1 MGEKPDQIEQH
12 IYETR
17 SELGENIQE
26 LQSKV
31 KHAVDWRAQ
40 FEERPWTMVGLAF
53 GGGVLLSALMGGTRR
68 PRYSGARRRE
78 QWRSERSH
86 REYTDN
92 GRTNERSDKASETW
106 NNVKGAVVALAMTKL
121 SGYLEEVLPGFK
133 EHYDKNQNQKKQLGY
148 SASPNRSTE
157 QDTSWQRRESDQ
169 SGSYIQS

>member
-106 NNVKGAVVALAMTKL
+106 NRCFPAAKSTMTRIKTRR
-121 SGYLEEVLPGFK
+121 SSSATAQARTVRRSKIRHGRGERATRVEV
-133 EHYDKNQNQKKQLGY
+133 
-148 SASPNRSTE
+148 
-157 QDTSWQRRESDQ
+157 TSSRRRVQ
-169 SGSYIQS
+169 M